1 MKNMNIKQFTP
12 HSLAARTSLVL
23 IVVIILAQLVAGMI
37 WFQHSAKN
45 EEQGLKSTISN
56 LVLSASSTISFFTT
70 IPVDYRH
77 LILDQLR
84 SMGGTR
90 FFVSLNNRELPV
102 SPIPESPRKQLVLSE
117 ARKILNN
124 ELGSDKNIK
133 LEFTTREELKVF
145 SAGINIDELPL
156 LWANYS
162 LPFSEVSPPILV
174 IQVEISSNEWFYL
187 AAVLPAPYGS
197 LESSFMDNKQLFFL
211 ALSAI
216 ILLIFTWLVVRSEIK
231 PIKNLAKAATL
242 MDSKLYIP
250 EVKEEGS
257 SELKAAVHAFN
268 KMNRRVKSHLR
279 EREMLFGAISHD
291 LKTPL
296 TKARLLIENQYS
308 DKSVILKYF
317 DDIDYLFSQIAVYN
331 RKSDKNHKPIKTDI
345 VNFVECLC
353 EEYERFDAVDYS
365 TSIER
370 AFVYI
375 QIKEMK
381 RAFSNIIDNAIKY
394 AGFVNISISNKEDFI
409 KVIFTD
415 TGPGINENELNKIW
429 QPFFRSDI
437 ARSSTIPGTGL
448 GLCIVKKILE
458 ANNAQISIKNNKPHG
473 LKVTVKFQSISDTI

>member
-296 TKARLLIENQYS
+296 ASLKLRTEMLENDETRKKFQKLLNDFDLMVKGSLQCIRETDIHEEIELM
-308 DKSVILKYF
+308 DIEEILNSSTE
-317 DDIDYLFSQIAVYN
+317 LYN
-331 RKSDKNHKPIKTDI
+331 RYAKKIDITCKEIKPYYGKPLAIKRCI
-345 VNFVECLC
+345 QNL
-353 EEYERFDAVDYS
+353 VDNGIKYGKEL
-365 TSIER
+365 SIQVIDSSELITLL
-370 AFVYI
+370 F
-375 QIKEMK
+375 
-381 RAFSNIIDNAIKY
+381 IDN
-394 AGFVNISISNKEDFI
+394 
-409 KVIFTD
+409 
-415 TGPGINENELNKIW
+415 GPGIDKKLYEKVFE
-429 QPFFRSDI
+429 PYFRAKNNDEK
-437 ARSSTIPGTGL
+437 GTGL
-448 GLCIVKKILE
+448 GLTISRSIARSHGGDVTLH
-458 ANNAQISIKNNKPHG
+458 NNE
-473 LKVTVKFQSISDTI
+473 QSHRFEVCFTLSRK

>member
-1 MKNMNIKQFTP
+1 MNIKQFTP

-117 ARKILNN
+117 ARILNN

-296 TKARLLIENQYS
+296 ASLKLRTEMLENDETRKKFQKLLNDLDLMVKGSLQCIRETDIHEEIELM
-308 DKSVILKYF
+308 DIEEILNSGTE
-317 DDIDYLFSQIAVYN
+317 LYN
-331 RKSDKNHKPIKTDI
+331 RYAKKIDITCKEIKPYYGKPLAIKRCI
-345 VNFVECLC
+345 QNL
-353 EEYERFDAVDYS
+353 VDNGIKYGKEL
-365 TSIER
+365 SIQVIDSSELITLL
-370 AFVYI
+370 F
-375 QIKEMK
+375 
-381 RAFSNIIDNAIKY
+381 IDN
-394 AGFVNISISNKEDFI
+394 
-409 KVIFTD
+409 
-415 TGPGINENELNKIW
+415 GPGIDKKLYEKVFE
-429 QPFFRSDI
+429 PYFRAKNNDEK
-437 ARSSTIPGTGL
+437 GTGL
-448 GLCIVKKILE
+448 GLTISRSIARSHGGDVTLH
-458 ANNAQISIKNNKPHG
+458 NNE
-473 LKVTVKFQSISDTI
+473 QSHRFEVCLTLSRK